1 MANRRI
7 SKVVVL
13 YKDRLTRFGLELI
26 ESIAERY
33 DCEMEVIDPAE
44 KTEQEEL
51 VENLVQIITAF
62 SCKLQGK
69 QANKAKKMRK
79 ELTEND

>member
-33 DCEMEVIDPAE
+33 DYEMEVVDPAE

-69 QANKAKKMRK
+69 RANKAKKMRK

>member
-13 YKDRLTRFGLELI
+13 YKDRLTRFSLELI

-33 DCEMEVIDPAE
+33 DYEMEVVDPAE

-51 VENLVQIITAF
+51 AEDLVQNHHCIQ
-62 SCKLQGK
+62 LQIAG
-69 QANKAKKMRK
+69 QASK
-79 ELTEND
+79 